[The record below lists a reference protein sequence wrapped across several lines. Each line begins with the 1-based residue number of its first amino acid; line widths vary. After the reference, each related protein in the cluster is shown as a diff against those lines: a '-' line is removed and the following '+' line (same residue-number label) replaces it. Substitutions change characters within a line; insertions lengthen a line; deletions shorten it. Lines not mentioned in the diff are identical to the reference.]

1 MKALAEALKV
11 NTSIKYIDLSCNQIG
26 NEGMKKLSEA
36 IKVNSSIKYI
46 SLFNNKIGSEGMV
59 SLAEALKVNTS
70 ITNIF
75 LYDNQIGP
83 EGLKILIDALQ
94 YNYIIEY
101 IGIYDNSGNIKE
113 LLKPKNRKQRIIE
126 WMPWKNH
133 HICIKLEPRFHDIV
147 LTLLYL
153 FFIPQIFL
161 RREKQRLRQQ
171 KKF

>member
-1 MKALAEALKV
+1 
-11 NTSIKYIDLSCNQIG
+11 
-26 NEGMKKLSEA
+26 
-36 IKVNSSIKYI
+36 
-46 SLFNNKIGSEGMV
+46 
-59 SLAEALKVNTS
+59 
-70 ITNIF
+70 
-75 LYDNQIGP
+75 
-83 EGLKILIDALQ
+83 LKILIDALQ

-153 FFIPQIFL
+153 FFISQIFL
-161 RREKQRLRQQ
+161 RREKLKLRYQQ
-171 KKF
+171 KKTPMFKKNENFIK